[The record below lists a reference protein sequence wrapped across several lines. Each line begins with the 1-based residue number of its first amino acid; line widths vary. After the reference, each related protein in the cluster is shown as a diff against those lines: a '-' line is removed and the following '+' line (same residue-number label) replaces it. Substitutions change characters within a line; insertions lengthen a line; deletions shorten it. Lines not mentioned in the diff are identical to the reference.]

1 MSSELDVL
9 KKIRDGGEKTSARRI
24 SSQTGFGL
32 DYVRYI
38 CNGLTKQGLIK
49 PTIRQIDCYSL
60 TSRGEKELIRRGV
73 IKPKIVGKADEVK
86 KIIYYLPKKLIAASA
101 ERKTKSQAK
110 LSLKGLKV
118 RAEEK
123 KLNLGQGIMKAV
135 SFLKKLA

>member
-9 KKIRDGGEKTSARRI
+9 KKIRNGGEKTSARRI

-38 CNGLTKQGLIK
+38 CGGLTKQGLIK

-60 TSRGEKELIRRGV
+60 TSRGEKELIGRGV
-73 IKPKIVGKADEVK
+73 IKSKIVGKADEVK
-86 KIIYYLPKKLIAASA
+86 KIIYYLPKKLIAAPA
-101 ERKTKSQAK
+101 KHKTKSSAK
-110 LSLKGLKV
+110 LSLKGLEV

-123 KLNLGQGIMKAV
+123 KLNLGRGIMKAV

>member
-9 KKIRDGGEKTSARRI
+9 KKIRDGGEETSTRRI

-38 CNGLTKQGLIK
+38 CSGLTKQGLIK
-49 PTIRQIDCYSL
+49 PTARKIDCYSL
-60 TSRGEKELIRRGV
+60 ALRGEKELIRRGV

-86 KIIYYLPKKLIAASA
+86 KIIYYLPKKLIAAPA
-101 ERKTKSQAK
+101 ERKTKTRAK
-110 LSLKGLKV
+110 LSLKGMAV

-123 KLNLGQGIMKAV
+123 KLNLGRGIMKAV
-135 SFLKKLA
+135 SFLKKLT

>member
-1 MSSELDVL
+1 MNSELDVL
-9 KKIRDGGEKTSARRI
+9 KKIRDGGEETSTRRI

-38 CNGLTKQGLIK
+38 CSGLTKQGLIK
-49 PTIRQIDCYSL
+49 PTTRKIDCYSL

-101 ERKTKSQAK
+101 ERKTKTRVK
-110 LSLKGLKV
+110 LSLKGLAV

-123 KLNLGQGIMKAV
+123 KLNLGRGIMKAV

>member
-9 KKIRDGGEKTSARRI
+9 KKIRDGGEETSARRLA
-24 SSQTGFGL
+24 SQTGFGL

-38 CNGLTKQGLIK
+38 CSGLAKQGLIK
-49 PTIRQIDCYSL
+49 PTARQIDCYSL
-60 TSRGEKELIRRGV
+60 TLRGEKELIRRGV

-86 KIIYYLPKKLIAASA
+86 KIIYYLPKKLIAASV
-101 ERKTKSQAK
+101 ERKTKIRAK
-110 LSLKGLKV
+110 LSLKGMAV

-123 KLNLGQGIMKAV
+123 KLNLGRSIMKAV